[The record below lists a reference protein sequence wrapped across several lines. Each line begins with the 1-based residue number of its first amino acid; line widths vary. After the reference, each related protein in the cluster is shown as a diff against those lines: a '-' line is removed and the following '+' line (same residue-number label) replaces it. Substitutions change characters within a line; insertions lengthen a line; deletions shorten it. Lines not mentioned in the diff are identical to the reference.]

1 MLDHICYHGN
11 TAGHVP
17 MLFLM
22 RLTFV
27 NDERTAELINT
38 ADFGQTTAEFSIW
51 ATWWPTAT
59 PPLLPRMQSEKKG
72 VLSVALK
79 ALFPPW
85 DGKRGEQLFLDYRAG
100 KVFWCSTCS
109 CFIKPRLKV
118 LLPRTPYASEQ
129 PSLCHAVIY
138 DHCATLIPRSALLH
152 KTCFPPPTH
161 FSFLPVFAA
170 RRKNC
175 HHEMCNRRVFPSG
188 AGWAGTRFEWK
199 FLSNTRMSPR
209 IYVCSFDFLW
219 SLASVT

>member
-1 MLDHICYHGN
+1 MNPVCNFAFFWVQKQQNWLNLLDFNHCKDTGDVRPHKLPWQHSWTCAYAFPDETDICRWWKNSRAHQYRWFRTNNGRVFDLSH
-11 TAGHVP
+11 P
-17 MLFLM
+17 M
-22 RLTFV
+22 T
-27 NDERTAELINT
+27 DG
-38 ADFGQTTAEFSIW
+38 D
-51 ATWWPTAT
+51 PT
-59 PPLLPRMQSEKKG
+59 LLSRMQSEKKG

-152 KTCFPPPTH
+152 KTCFPPPPHTLF
-161 FSFLPVFAA
+161 FSSCF
-170 RRKNC
+170 
-175 HHEMCNRRVFPSG
+175 
-188 AGWAGTRFEWK
+188 
-199 FLSNTRMSPR
+199 
-209 IYVCSFDFLW
+209 CS
-219 SLASVT
+219 